1 MCINSCGK
9 KCHILRQMDLQILK
23 FAISED
29 LGDRYPHVIVND
41 LKTKCKHP
49 VVELE
54 EYKKKILPELSCV
67 GLV

>member
-1 MCINSCGK
+1 MPRPWADGSSNP
-9 KCHILRQMDLQILK
+9 QIRDIRR
-23 FAISED
+23 F
-29 LGDRYPHVIVND
+29 GDRYPHVIVND

-49 VVELE
+49 VVELG